1 MTVLM
6 TRRSCWSAAVAVVL
20 LIGSLVLPTVSHAAA
35 ADALIDATSP
45 LESGPLAGPNVAPP
59 TAAEIASAHV
69 LLPDSNRKVK
79 VKTKDRAPG
88 GLLEADISWSGK
100 GPYSGKIY
108 GTVQDLE
115 SDGYCVG
122 AWVWN
127 GSDLHPSISRHDACP
142 SGDAESVYYSYKK
155 KWRVLVDV
163 CLVKSNRLYYC
174 SDWK

>member
-1 MTVLM
+1 M
-6 TRRSCWSAAVAVVL
+6 TRRTCWSAAVAAAL
-20 LIGSLVLPTVSHAAA
+20 LIGSLILPTVSHAAA
-35 ADALIDATSP
+35 ADALVDVTSP
-45 LESGPLAGPNVAPP
+45 LDSGPLAGPSVAAP
-59 TAAEIASAHV
+59 TAAEIASARV
-69 LLPDSNRKVK
+69 LLPNSSRKVK

-127 GSDLHPSISRHDACP
+127 GSDLHPAIFHHYACP
-142 SGDAESVYYSYKK
+142 AGEAESVYYSYKK

-163 CLVKSNRLYYC
+163 CLEKKNHLYYC

>member
-1 MTVLM
+1 V
-6 TRRSCWSAAVAVVL
+6 
-20 LIGSLVLPTVSHAAA
+20 G
-35 ADALIDATSP
+35 
-45 LESGPLAGPNVAPP
+45 PP
-59 TAAEIASAHV
+59 TAAQIASAHD

-108 GTVQDLE
+108 GTIQDLE

-122 AWVWN
+122 AWVWK
-127 GSDLHPSISRHDACP
+127 GDGVHPSIFHDYACP
-142 SGDAESVYYSYKK
+142 SGDAESVYYSYNK

-163 CLVKSNRLYYC
+163 CLEKKNRLSYC